1 MPRDEMP
8 KVQRW
13 IDLLAALLRRRY
25 PAPFE
30 ELRREVPGYLA
41 GEAESVRRKFE
52 RDKDELRAFGI
63 PIHTAKNEAGETT
76 GYQLAAR
83 DFYLP
88 YLSVL
93 QDGAPTASASAAAP
107 ATAPKTVD
115 RDGFR
120 ALTRLTFEA
129 EELAAVVEAA
139 RRILQLGD
147 PVLAGHVRSA
157 LRKLGADLPIDAS
170 VREEAT
176 VLYASAPA
184 LQPDPAAFERLSD
197 ALARRKCVTFD
208 YFAMGSGETSRR
220 TVEPYGLFFLS
231 QHWYLAACAPGEAV
245 VKNYRLNRMARVAVS
260 PARPNSADYAIP
272 AGFRLREHARSR
284 QAWELGD
291 SDALEVTVDFHARVG
306 AAVAAAELGEAVDG
320 SSTQRRFHVRRLDA
334 FVRWLLPL
342 GAAATPVAPDA
353 LLEEYARQ
361 RDATLALYA
370 DEAHAAEAG
379 A

>member
-25 PAPFE
+25 HASFE
-30 ELRREVPGYLA
+30 ELRREVPGYLG

-52 RDKDELRAFGI
+52 RDKDELRAFGV
-63 PIHTAKNEAGETT
+63 PIRTVKNEAGETA
-76 GYQLAAR
+76 GYRLAAR

-93 QDGAPTASASAAAP
+93 QDGAPTAP
-107 ATAPKTVD
+107 AMVD

-157 LRKLGADLPIDAS
+157 MRKLGADLPIDAA
-170 VREEAT
+170 VREEAA
-176 VLYASAPA
+176 VLYAAAPA

-208 YFAMGSGETSRR
+208 YFSIGSGETTRR

-231 QHWYLAACAPGEAV
+231 QHWYLAAGAPGEAV
-245 VKNYRLNRMARVAVS
+245 VKNYRLNRMARVAVN
-260 PARPNSADYAIP
+260 PARPGSADYAIP

-284 QAWELGD
+284 HAWELGD
-291 SDALEVTVDFHARVG
+291 SDALEVTVDFHDGVG
-306 AAVAAAELGEAVDG
+306 AAVIAAELGEAVEG
-320 SSTQRRFHVRRLDA
+320 SATRRRFLVRRLDT

-342 GAAATPVAPDA
+342 GPAATPAGPEA
-353 LLEEYARQ
+353 LLEEYGRQ
-361 RDATLALYA
+361 RDETLALYA
-370 DEAHAAEAG
+370 EVG